1 MKIIAATAWKENL
14 HWLSDKSFNR
24 LKDAKLVR
32 RANIAKATQGL
43 SKVLQVPIEKQAI
56 EPIYNHSQYTPTS
69 EEFFNYGVKLDPN
82 ATMSVAIKKVQGAFG
97 KPGTIT
103 LDKEAIKKSLRLK
116 TIPKH
121 LELDLLHHELNEA
134 RVMKKSK
141 HLNIPINGHFS
152 PSVLVNERK
161 MFNQTG
167 GLRTRGYG
175 DNILN
180 IRSRSVDD
188 TQLLSPLDV
197 KQRLKNSA
205 YKKIVLKY
213 TKGIK
218 NAAKN
223 ANN

>member
-24 LKDAKLVR
+24 LKNAKLVR
-32 RANIAKATQGL
+32 RANIARATQGL

-56 EPIYNHSQYTPTS
+56 EHIYHHSQYTPTS
-69 EEFFNYGVKLDPN
+69 EEFFKYGVKLDPN
-82 ATMSVAIKKVQGAFG
+82 ATMGVAIKKVQGAFG

-103 LDKEAIKKSLRLK
+103 LDKEAIKKSLGLK

-152 PSVLVNERK
+152 PSVIVNERK

-167 GLRTRGYG
+167 GLRTRSYG

-180 IRSRSVDD
+180 VRSRSVDD

-205 YKKIVLKY
+205 YKKIILKY

-223 ANN
+223 SNN